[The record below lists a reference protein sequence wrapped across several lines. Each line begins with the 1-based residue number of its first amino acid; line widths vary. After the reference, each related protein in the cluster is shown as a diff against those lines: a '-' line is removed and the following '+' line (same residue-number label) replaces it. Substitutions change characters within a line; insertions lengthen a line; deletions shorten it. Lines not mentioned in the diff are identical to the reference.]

1 MLYECCFPRG
11 VLTQQHDHWLRIE
24 IAASLF
30 EGEGGRNYQ
39 QRSDTTLYNRF
50 TFVVEQIKL
59 QIKQRSENYQ
69 QGRHEVMELIG
80 FFQGPQL
87 LNVRFL

>member
-30 EGEGGRNYQ
+30 NLRVYKG
-39 QRSDTTLYNRF
+39 DTPLYNRF